1 MHLHRETRVRTQASL
16 GLRATEVCPV
26 LIPQPS
32 PLRNVCDLQVAW
44 CERQSI
50 NKPKH
55 FEEDVAHK
63 NAWFPQ
69 LQAAR
74 QRGLGRGGMLEQGR
88 KCWAQDP

>member
-1 MHLHRETRVRTQASL
+1 MHLHGETRIRAQAGL

-26 LIPQPS
+26 LILQPS

-55 FEEDVAHK
+55 LEEDVAHK

-69 LQAAR
+69 LQAAEAER
-74 QRGLGRGGMLEQGR
+74 AEEGGDVRTG
-88 KCWAQDP
+88 